1 MSLPLTRRI
10 ARAALLIAAGA
21 APVVGAAGSA
31 GAVELPQAP
40 VGGLTALDTDT
51 VDSTVDGVS
60 KETTKVAGQA
70 GGKSVEKAAPVATKT
85 AGKAV
90 GKTAKTATPV
100 VKKTAKTA
108 TPVVKKAAGDTTGE
122 AGGLVGGATKG
133 GLPTDSLGGG
143 GLPTG
148 ALGGLPLGG

>member
-1 MSLPLTRRI
+1 MDHRNFSPAPPGCQDVRTPDTQHPERPFVPRSIMSLPLTRRI

-40 VGGLTALDTDT
+40 VGGLSALDTEN

-60 KETTKVAGQA
+60 KETTKVAGQV
-70 GGKSVEKAAPVATKT
+70 GGKTAEKAAPVATKT
-85 AGKAV
+85 V

-100 VKKTAKTA
+100 A
-108 TPVVKKAAGDTTGE
+108 TKAAGDTAE
-122 AGGLVGGATKG
+122 QAGDLVGGT
-133 GLPTDSLGGG
+133 
-143 GLPTG
+143 
-148 ALGGLPLGG
+148 